1 MKTLYTGGPI
11 LSLDSAGTA
20 QALLVEDGRIRA
32 VGPLDDVAPLA
43 QNAKKVSLE
52 GRTLLPAFVDG
63 HSHITALAQTLGLC
77 QLSGCGSLE
86 EIGRRMRAFRERWDI
101 PAGAWVIGF
110 G

>member
-63 HSHITALAQTLGLC
+63 HSRWGCASCPGAAAWRRLG
-77 QLSGCGSLE
+77 GG
-86 EIGRRMRAFRERWDI
+86 
-101 PAGAWVIGF
+101 
-110 G
+110 